1 MPGENIQDWSYNG
14 GEQPCGANC
23 TDAEIESTHMSA
35 LRENALRGFL
45 MALGGIL
52 R

>member
-23 TDAEIESTHMSA
+23 TDAEIESTHTCRRSGKTRCGA
-35 LRENALRGFL
+35 S
-45 MALGGIL
+45 
-52 R
+52 